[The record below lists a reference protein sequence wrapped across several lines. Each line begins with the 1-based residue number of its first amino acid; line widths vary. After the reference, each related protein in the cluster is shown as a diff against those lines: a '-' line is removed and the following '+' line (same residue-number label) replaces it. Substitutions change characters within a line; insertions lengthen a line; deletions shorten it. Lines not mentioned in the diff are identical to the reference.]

1 MIYVGK
7 LRKIKKLK
15 ICTLKIRTVD
25 GGVPPLLEIIIQ
37 IKIFERKIFIFQNF
51 SIFFDE
57 NGL

>member
-15 ICTLKIRTVD
+15 IRTLKIRTVD

-37 IKIFERKIFIFQNF
+37 IKIF
-51 SIFFDE
+51 
-57 NGL
+57 